1 LFPII
6 GSDEQTA
13 RERSIKGTIFAKF
26 KSCRPDYVAVALQ
39 SCCVR
44 EGHQRTS
51 MSSLLREREFV
62 LIE

>member
-1 LFPII
+1 LTRF
-6 GSDEQTA
+6 
-13 RERSIKGTIFAKF
+13 KF
-26 KSCRPDYVAVALQ
+26 SRPDYVAVALH

-51 MSSLLREREFV
+51 MPSLLREREFV